1 MRKALRFGSGRAGTI
16 PAAASPWTYPHIHIS
31 TSTRISMA
39 TASNPRTAGRFI
51 QRTFDHLLV
60 RSPKRSSQGVPTR
73 VQTKPQFVH
82 VRDRIPLWNISRGDR
97 VRVISGSRKG
107 KIGTVDY
114 VDRERNRVFLNELE
128 F

>member
-1 MRKALRFGSGRAGTI
+1 MRAG
-16 PAAASPWTYPHIHIS
+16 SPSPHQHIIS
-31 TSTRISMA
+31 DSMA
-39 TASNPRTAGRFI
+39 TASNPRTTGRFI

-73 VQTKPQFVH
+73 VQSKPQFVH
-82 VRDRIPLWNISRGDR
+82 VHDRIPLWNISRGDR

-114 VDRERNRVFLNELE
+114 VDRERNRIFLNELE
-128 F
+128 FCVGGGAHLNLLARSLA